1 MIGVTWWV
9 GRIVPLSTVRK
20 PDSYLTPPHKE
31 GGRRGIAL
39 EIWPIWQKNPEVW
52 KMEDSQIEK
61 LGQPRVGVQTDNADT
76 QTHPTL
82 KCKQLKGAI
91 K

>member
-1 MIGVTWWV
+1 M
-9 GRIVPLSTVRK
+9 
-20 PDSYLTPPHKE
+20 
-31 GGRRGIAL
+31 
-39 EIWPIWQKNPEVW
+39 
-52 KMEDSQIEK
+52 EK